1 MDKDLKYRTAKAGVR
16 VNVRLPPY
24 IFFRLR
30 EIADKHKVSL
40 SVVIRAFLTK
50 NINDIIDDLGYEKE
64 QSLWGRP

>member
-24 IFFRLR
+24 IFFRLQ
-30 EIADKHKVSL
+30 EIAEKHNVSL

-50 NINDIIDDLGYEKE
+50 NINEILDDLGYEKE
-64 QSLWGRP
+64 QSLFRS